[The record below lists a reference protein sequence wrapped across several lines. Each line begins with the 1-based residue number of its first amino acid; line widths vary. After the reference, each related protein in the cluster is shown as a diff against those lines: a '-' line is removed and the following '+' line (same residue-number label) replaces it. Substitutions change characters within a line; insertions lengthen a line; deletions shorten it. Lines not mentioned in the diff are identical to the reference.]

1 MEALVKTRNQSVD
14 VLRGI
19 AMLLV
24 VLGHTMTVC
33 TAGSEQSFFY
43 NIIWSLQM
51 PLFFII
57 SGYVTKYSR
66 GITDV
71 KGIWRFFVRRTTAY
85 MLPWL
90 VWTCVI
96 RGIIFGQG
104 ALLNI
109 SKLVYSMDSGYWF
122 LFSIYIISLIFGI
135 SEFIAGILSKS
146 ENAIKKVV
154 LTSVFYIIG
163 AVVLMVIGI
172 IMGMSFLCIKLTL
185 YYMPFYFA
193 GYIFGKLEGKLFEIK
208 SAPKIIDGVAA
219 IFSLIFVFLIAKF
232 NLFTMSD
239 VLLGIIIR
247 MIASITGCVTVC
259 NLVTKLA
266 KNNSGK
272 ILMGFKWV
280 GVHSLEVY
288 LTHYLLINLV
298 RMKIMPQ
305 FATPQGVVLVI
316 GNFALTLILVVPVIK
331 LLNQNYYLRK
341 VLFGKGF

>member
-1 MEALVKTRNQSVD
+1 MAALVKTRNQSVD

-24 VLGHTMTVC
+24 VLGHTMTGSTVN
-33 TAGSEQSFFY
+33 SEQSFVF

-66 GITDV
+66 GITDA

-85 MLPWL
+85 MVPWL
-90 VWTCVI
+90 VWTFVI

-122 LFSIYIISLIFGI
+122 LFSIYIISIIFGI
-135 SEFIAGILSKS
+135 SEFIASKL
-146 ENAIKKVV
+146 NKTQTVIKTVV

-163 AVVLMVIGI
+163 AGILMAIGI

-185 YYMPFYFA
+185 YYMPFYLV
-193 GYIFGKLEGKLFEIK
+193 GYVFGQFEEKLFEIK
-208 SAPKIIDGVAA
+208 SASKIIDVVAA
-219 IFSLIFVFLIAKF
+219 VLSIIFVFLIAKF
-232 NLFTMSD
+232 NLFTISD
-239 VLLGIIIR
+239 GLFGIIIR

-259 NLVTKLA
+259 NLVVKLT
-266 KNNSGK
+266 NNNHGK
-272 ILMGFKWV
+272 VLIGFKWV

-288 LTHYLLINLV
+288 LIHYLLLNLL
-298 RMKIMPQ
+298 RAEIMPH
-305 FATPQGVVLVI
+305 FVTPQGVVLVI
-316 GNFALTLILVVPVIK
+316 GNFALTLILVVPIIK
-331 LLNQNYYLRK
+331 LLSQNHYLRK
-341 VLFGKGF
+341 VLFGK